1 LLLPQPWAR
10 LLPVAV
16 FSAVFATTQLQLAES
31 ARIAYA
37 MGRDRLLPGALGMVH
52 RAFRTPWVAT
62 IVLGAIPPIFLIPYL
77 LNSTATTAIGWA
89 ISADGMLYLVMYFAV
104 AVACVWYY
112 RKVLTTSTGNLL
124 LTGVAPLV
132 GGLGVLGLFGY
143 GLKSQI
149 PQVAL
154 VAGAIVALC
163 LASGIVMA
171 AVLRNHP

>member
-1 LLLPQPWAR
+1 
-10 LLPVAV
+10 
-16 FSAVFATTQLQLAES
+16 
-31 ARIAYA
+31 
-37 MGRDRLLPGALGMVH
+37 
-52 RAFRTPWVAT
+52 
-62 IVLGAIPPIFLIPYL
+62 
-77 LNSTATTAIGWA
+77 
-89 ISADGMLYLVMYFAV
+89 MLYLVMYFAV

-171 AVLRNHP
+171 AVLRNHPYFTQRSVAHEPGTPSQVGDVMQ